1 MSTYLKDSTNFHKRS
16 FLYIWKEKI
25 EFSRGDLF
33 YLEENE
39 FPDSLLIWD
48 NLSLSVVKDKKMKC
62 KLDKDLPHKFTKS
75 EKVWS
80 VFSGIRAKKGNWLAV
95 FSEILYYRQKQALCF
110 VKLYRYIYNDSFKYL
125 FLFEK
130 EKEKWVI
137 KKVAVV
143 FFS

>member
-1 MSTYLKDSTNFHKRS
+1 MSSYLKDSTNFHKHS

-48 NLSLSVVKDKKMKC
+48 NLSPSVVKDKKMKC
-62 KLDKDLPHKFTKS
+62 KLDKDLPHKFTIS
-75 EKVWS
+75 EEVWY
-80 VFSGIRAKKGNWLAV
+80 VHTGIRAKKKNWLAF

-110 VKLYRYIYNDSFKYL
+110 VKLYRYIHNDSLKYL